1 MIGTDPVA
9 MDRILLDI
17 IEEKRKSESAI
28 SVWERSPQYL
38 EKNGRTFRQDANR
51 NLFVREPGHIEF
63 ASKVGLGV
71 YDKQQI
77 RVSEV
82 RL

>member
-1 MIGTDPVA
+1 

-17 IEEKRKSESAI
+17 IEEKRKAENAI
-28 SVWERSPQYL
+28 SVWERSPKYL
-38 EKNGRTFRQDANR
+38 EKNGGTFRKDANR

-63 ASKVGLGV
+63 ASKLGLGV
-71 YDKQQI
+71 YDKGRI